1 MYSVKHLAL
10 HSRGFALV
18 ATMAALLS
26 LSACGDKQPPID
38 SGAEAPPAVTAKDQ
52 AADPVIEANPLR
64 DAYFGETHLHT
75 AYSLDAYIG
84 GARLTPDDAYRFA
97 KGEEMIVN
105 GRKHRISE
113 PLDFAAVTDHAE
125 YLGEMYS
132 TMNEGA
138 PGYDQ
143 ELLKELRGLS
153 EFEEQEAWFLKYIF
167 KEPGLLFLELRQAAQ
182 FFQQLLVVSRCPFV
196 HGGIHLA
203 QVFGVIGDGGKI
215 QWFADTMLAPVDDH
229 FFTLGKS
236 IGIIWR

>member
-1 MYSVKHLAL
+1 MYSVKHLVL
-10 HSRGFALV
+10 HRRVIALV
-18 ATMAALLS
+18 VAITALPG

-38 SGAEAPPAVTAKDQ
+38 SGVEAPPAVATMDKV
-52 AADPVIEANPLR
+52 ADPVIEANPLR

-84 GARLTPDDAYRFA
+84 GARITPDDAYRFA

-153 EFEEQEAWFLKYIF
+153 DFEEQEAWFLKSL
-167 KEPGLLFLELRQAAQ
+167 GVLFPAA
-182 FFQQLLVVSRCPFV
+182 C
-196 HGGIHLA
+196 
-203 QVFGVIGDGGKI
+203 GVI
-215 QWFADTMLAPVDDH
+215 AN
-229 FFTLGKS
+229 
-236 IGIIWR
+236 